1 MMRKTFVIFGLLV
14 VLVFSLYFY
23 FKPKPCY
30 HFSQKAFSSII
41 PPTVEWTD
49 ELITLKATDEIRDIL
64 SLKYQFLGKGKQ
76 AFSFVSEDEKYV
88 VKFFNLSNVIPSWKD
103 CFYPEIA
110 LKKQKKLKRL
120 FFGYHNG
127 YQELKEDTGLIWI
140 HLKPTHDL
148 RRTITLVDPQKNEL
162 HVDADRTIF
171 VIQKKA
177 EPILS
182 HLSKL
187 YEEGKSS
194 EADQL
199 IQAFYALVQRK
210 VSKGFHDRDKI
221 FQNNYGFV
229 ENQPIQFDLGKNK
242 QMKNPKDEVEYFK
255 AKIEQWKAEHGYPS

>member
-1 MMRKTFVIFGLLV
+1 MRKTIVISVPLV

-23 FKPKPCY
+23 FKPKPRY
-30 HFSQKAFSSII
+30 HFSQEAISSIL
-41 PPTVEWTD
+41 PPTLEWTD
-49 ELITLKATDEIRDIL
+49 ELITPEATDQIRDIL
-64 SLKYQFLGKGKQ
+64 SQKYQFLGKGKQ

-88 VKFFNLSNVIPSWKD
+88 VKFFNLSYVIPSWKD
-103 CFYPEIA
+103 FFYPQIA
-110 LKKQKKLKRL
+110 RKKQKKLKRL
-120 FFGYHNG
+120 FFGYNNG

-148 RRTITLVDPQKNEL
+148 KRTITLVDSQNNEL
-162 HVDADRTIF
+162 HLDADSTIF

-194 EADQL
+194 EANQL

-210 VSKGFHDRDKI
+210 VSKGFHDRDKV

-255 AKIEQWKAEHGYPS
+255 AKIETWKAEHGYQ